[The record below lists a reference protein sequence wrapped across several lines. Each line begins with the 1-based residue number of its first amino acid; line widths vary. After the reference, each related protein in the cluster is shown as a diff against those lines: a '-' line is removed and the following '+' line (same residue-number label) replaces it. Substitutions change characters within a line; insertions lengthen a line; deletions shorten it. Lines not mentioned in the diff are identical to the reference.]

1 MEIHRINPGP
11 RWSDITVYNG
21 TAYFVEVPD
30 TDLSADIRGQV
41 QQVLTQADASLAK
54 IGSDRH
60 HLLSV
65 TIYLTDFD
73 DLAGLNEIWDAWFG
87 GNTAPSR
94 ACVKAQLADPRY
106 LVEIAF
112 VAAAPSALRRL

>member
-1 MEIHRINPGP
+1 MKIHRINPGP

-30 TDLSADIRGQV
+30 TDASADIRGQV
-41 QQVLTQADASLAK
+41 QQVLSQADTSLAK
-54 IGSDRH
+54 VGSDRN

-65 TIYLTDFD
+65 TIYLTDMSS
-73 DLAGLNEIWDAWFG
+73 LAGLNEIWDAWFD

-94 ACVKAQLADPRY
+94 ACVKAQLADPGY

-112 VAAAPSALRRL
+112 VAAAPAVPV

>member
-1 MEIHRINPGP
+1 MKIHRINPGP

-30 TDLSADIRGQV
+30 TDLSADLRGQV
-41 QQVLTQADASLAK
+41 RQVLAQADASLAK
-54 IGSDRH
+54 IESDRN

-65 TIYLTDFD
+65 TIYLTDMNN
-73 DLAGLNEIWDAWFG
+73 LAGLNEIWDAWFD

-94 ACVKAQLADPRY
+94 ACVQAKLADPGY

-112 VAAAPSALRRL
+112 VAATPVVAV